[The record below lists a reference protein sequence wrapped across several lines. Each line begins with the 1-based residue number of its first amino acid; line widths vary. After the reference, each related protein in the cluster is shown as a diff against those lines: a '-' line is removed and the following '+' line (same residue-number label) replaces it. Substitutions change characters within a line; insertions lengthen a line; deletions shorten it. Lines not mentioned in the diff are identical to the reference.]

1 LLIVWFG
8 RQPKPNYKQSKG
20 KANTVFFQKTVWL
33 PPKPSQIP
41 LAVALPLR
49 RRHSFSFTVLIFF
62 FDFFG
67 RFFWRFFDFFL
78 ESFFYFFGAGFGLF
92 WATPT
97 CLKTL
102 WGGGVTKKI
111 QMGYNAHK

>member
-1 LLIVWFG
+1 
-8 RQPKPNYKQSKG
+8 
-20 KANTVFFQKTVWL
+20 VWL

-49 RRHSFSFTVLIFF
+49 RRHSFSFTVLNFFLIFLF
-62 FDFFG
+62 FLGDFLGDFFI
-67 RFFWRFFDFFL
+67 
-78 ESFFYFFGAGFGLF
+78 FFGAGFGLF